1 MGFYF
6 LFGQIFNLV
15 RSFPLFD
22 RGKLDVWTVGVPWSL
37 GDHSDEFFCF
47 YQHVDKLLFL
57 SQFVSAHL
65 QLCPSDEMIVRP
77 LRFGVHEFLPLDN
90 NRKALLTSLESFV
103 LNLLSHVLV
112 LELNYN
118 SSLQFS
124 FISIHSTS
132 CRSFR

>member
-1 MGFYF
+1 MGYHF
-6 LFGQIFNLV
+6 LFGQLFNQV
-15 RSFPLFD
+15 RFFPLLD
-22 RGKLDVWTVGVPWSL
+22 RGNLDVWTVSVPWSL
-37 GDHSDEFFCF
+37 GDHSDEFFRLD
-47 YQHVDKLLFL
+47 QHGEKLL
-57 SQFVSAHL
+57 SASAFVSAHL
-65 QLCPSDEMIVRP
+65 ELCSVDEKIVRL
-77 LRFGVHEFLPLDN
+77 LRFGVQEFLPLDN